1 MEESCDGHCSPTT
14 SPNMMCIQ
22 CVSMYWH
29 SEGQQTAGPPSHCKP
44 TASPPHPTLTT
55 EKLVRRCRRKHPHW
69 DKLFKTILHIRQG
82 CRDKTDT
89 RGKHERQSSPSL
101 PPPPRSPPSSGVCVT
116 FTLACGIRLFRP
128 RLCSSSRTR
137 ELSWEVPLSRDFSS
151 LTSWAN

>member
-101 PPPPRSPPSSGVCVT
+101 PPPPPISSFLWRVCYFHLGMRHSPLPSSPV
-116 FTLACGIRLFRP
+116 LLFQDP
-128 RLCSSSRTR
+128 
-137 ELSWEVPLSRDFSS
+137 
-151 LTSWAN
+151 

>member
-1 MEESCDGHCSPTT
+1 
-14 SPNMMCIQ
+14 MMCIQ

-101 PPPPRSPPSSGVCVT
+101 PPPPPISSFLWRVCYFHLGMRHSPSV
-116 FTLACGIRLFRP
+116 LACAPLPGPVSCPGRCLYQGI
-128 RLCSSSRTR
+128 
-137 ELSWEVPLSRDFSS
+137 S
-151 LTSWAN
+151 LH

>member
-55 EKLVRRCRRKHPHW
+55 EKLVRRFRRKHPHW

-101 PPPPRSPPSSGVCVT
+101 PPPPPISSFLWRVCYFHLGMRHSPLPSSPV
-116 FTLACGIRLFRP
+116 LLFQDP
-128 RLCSSSRTR
+128 
-137 ELSWEVPLSRDFSS
+137 
-151 LTSWAN
+151 

>member
-44 TASPPHPTLTT
+44 TASPPHPTLTA

-101 PPPPRSPPSSGVCVT
+101 PPPPDLLLP
-116 FTLACGIRLFRP
+116 LACVLLSPWHAAFASSVLACAPLPGPVSCPGRCLYQGI
-128 RLCSSSRTR
+128 
-137 ELSWEVPLSRDFSS
+137 S
-151 LTSWAN
+151 LH